1 MRDYE
6 LTFIVSAK
14 IADKDRKTVLGDVVK
29 WIEGGKKGEVEKE
42 EDWGV
47 KKLAYPIEKHTE
59 GFYFCWQ
66 VKIDSSVLAV
76 LKQKMELDENI
87 IRYLLIRKDQAATV

>member
-14 IADKDRKTVLGDVVK
+14 MDDKDRKAVLDNVVK
-29 WIEGGKKGEVEKE
+29 WVEGGKKGKVEKE

-47 KKLAYPIEKHTE
+47 KKFAYPIEKETE
-59 GFYFCWQ
+59 GRYFCWQ
-66 VKIDSSVLAV
+66 VKIDASVLAV
-76 LKQKMELDENI
+76 LKQKMNLDENI
-87 IRYLLIRKDQAATV
+87 IRYLLIRKD

>member
-6 LTFIVSAK
+6 LTFIVSAGLD
-14 IADKDRKTVLGDVVK
+14 DKDRKAVLDNVVK
-29 WIEGGKKGEVEKE
+29 WVEGGKKGKVEEE

-59 GFYFCWQ
+59 GRYFCWQ
-66 VKIDSSVLAV
+66 VKIDPSVLAV
-76 LKQKMELDENI
+76 LKNKMELEENI
-87 IRYLLIRKDQAATV
+87 IRYLLIRKD